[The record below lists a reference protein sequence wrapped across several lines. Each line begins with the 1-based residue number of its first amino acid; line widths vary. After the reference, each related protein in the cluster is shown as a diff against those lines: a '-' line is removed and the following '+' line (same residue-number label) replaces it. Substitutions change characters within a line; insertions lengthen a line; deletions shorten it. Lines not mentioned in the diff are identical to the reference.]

1 MSILAQHGMGR
12 RLAWALALGL
22 GLGSALAQPSAPAPP
37 GQPAAA
43 ASAMPAVRLRIVG
56 SLGSLRL
63 FTRHEEPFWTHT
75 LPALTA
81 GRVQADIAPFDR
93 AGIRGQDMLRLL
105 QQGVVPFGTALLSLA
120 SSEDALLGAPDMPG
134 LNPDMAML
142 RRTVAAFRPALAAH
156 LKSTRGL
163 VLLAVYAYPAQVLF
177 CSQPFSALSDLRGRR
192 VRVSG
197 APLAEL
203 VEALGA
209 TPLLTPLVD
218 VEPQLRAGK
227 IDCAITGTMSGNTI
241 GLQEV
246 TSHLHTMALSW
257 GLSVFAANGA
267 AWDALSP
274 ALRSLLQQRLPQLE
288 REVWDEAERETG
300 EGVACNSGVGA
311 CASGR
316 RGHMAVVP
324 ASVADRARLRELL
337 ARTTLPHWVTRCG
350 ADCAEL
356 WNRTLAPV
364 VGLTAQR

>member
-1 MSILAQHGMGR
+1 MSILAQQVNVR
-12 RLAWALALGL
+12 SLALASAFGFCLA
-22 GLGSALAQPSAPAPP
+22 SALAQPLAPVSAGKPATVAALV
-37 GQPAAA
+37 PAA
-43 ASAMPAVRLRIVG
+43 RLRIVG

-63 FTRHEEPFWTHT
+63 FTRHEEPFWTQT

-120 SSEDALLGAPDMPG
+120 SAEDALLGAPDMPG
-134 LNPDMAML
+134 LNPDMATL
-142 RRTVAAFRPALAAH
+142 RRTAQAFRPALAAH
-156 LKSTRGL
+156 LKRSRGL
-163 VLLAVYAYPAQVLF
+163 ELLAVYTYPAQVLF
-177 CSQPFSALSDLRGRR
+177 CSRPFSTLADLQGRR

-197 APLAEL
+197 APQAEL

-209 TPLLTPLVD
+209 TPVVTPLVD
-218 VEPQLRAGK
+218 AEPQLRAGK
-227 IDCAITGTMSGNTI
+227 LDCAITGTMSGNTI
-241 GLQEV
+241 GLQDV
-246 TSHLHTMALSW
+246 TSHLHIMALSW
-257 GLSVFAANGA
+257 GLSVFAANSA

-274 ALRSLLQQRLPQLE
+274 ALRSLLRQHLPQLE

-300 EGVACNSGVGA
+300 EGVACNSGAGP
-311 CASGR
+311 CIGGR
-316 RGHMAVVP
+316 SGHMVVVP
-324 ASVADRARLRELL
+324 ASAADRARLRELL
-337 ARTTLPHWVTRCG
+337 ARTTLPHWVARCG

>member
-1 MSILAQHGMGR
+1 
-12 RLAWALALGL
+12 
-22 GLGSALAQPSAPAPP
+22 
-37 GQPAAA
+37 
-43 ASAMPAVRLRIVG
+43 
-56 SLGSLRL
+56 
-63 FTRHEEPFWTHT
+63 
-75 LPALTA
+75 
-81 GRVQADIAPFDR
+81 
-93 AGIRGQDMLRLL
+93 
-105 QQGVVPFGTALLSLA
+105 
-120 SSEDALLGAPDMPG
+120 
-134 LNPDMAML
+134 
-142 RRTVAAFRPALAAH
+142 
-156 LKSTRGL
+156 
-163 VLLAVYAYPAQVLF
+163 
-177 CSQPFSALSDLRGRR
+177 
-192 VRVSG
+192 
-197 APLAEL
+197 
-203 VEALGA
+203 
-209 TPLLTPLVD
+209 
-218 VEPQLRAGK
+218 
-227 IDCAITGTMSGNTI
+227 
-241 GLQEV
+241 
-246 TSHLHTMALSW
+246 MALSW